1 MLVTLN
7 AAWPSACF
15 SAEGMQ
21 GVTASALQAQPA
33 AAASHATNMATQPAA
48 TAAAA
53 VATSDAHKAPSSS
66 NAASTATG
74 KPNTRASNRQAPGK
88 SKSQEIPKGK
98 TTANQR
104 MTRAAAAR
112 VAAELADTAPGS
124 VMEEDSDEDMAEG
137 PLAESSLPADVVSNN
152 LLLLYPT

>member
-1 MLVTLN
+1 
-7 AAWPSACF
+7 
-15 SAEGMQ
+15 
-21 GVTASALQAQPA
+21 
-33 AAASHATNMATQPAA
+33 MATQAAA

-53 VATSDAHKAPSSS
+53 LAASDAHKAASTS
-66 NAASTATG
+66 NAASTTTA
-74 KPNTRASNRQAPGK
+74 KPNTRGNNRNAPGK
-88 SKSQEIPKGK
+88 SKSQEIPKGR

-137 PLAESSLPADVVSNN
+137 PMSEAELPADMVSNCK
-152 LLLLYPT
+152 